1 MAKKVAKKRM
11 GRPVTTGIRPSWA
24 IRFPREVADAIERF
38 AKKEGISRS
47 DAIRK
52 IVEIGLRAL
61 DGNKI

>member
-24 IRFPREVADAIERF
+24 IRFPKEVTDAINRF
-38 AKKEGISRS
+38 AKENKISRS
-47 DAIRK
+47 DAVRK

-61 DGNKI
+61 AELKS